1 MLIQIRARSRWQS
14 AGRCAADYTVVLM
27 VVLRCTQQLLLR
39 LKRFD
44 DPPPDASTTLLGD
57 WYGNVIRMGR
67 RHALLFISEHSR
79 LPVLIPV
86 RQSNRL
92 AVVFPDAVC
101 AALAVLGV
109 PQSAIDE
116 ECSRMS
122 DVAFG
127 RTNSRTLLGTLN
139 DFAFMARVH
148 FVTDRQA
155 TLENIA
161 RDLART
167 PILPLRGARP
177 IDLARKQFDL
187 E

>member
-1 MLIQIRARSRWQS
+1 
-14 AGRCAADYTVVLM
+14 M

-44 DPPPDASTTLLGD
+44 DPPPNASTTLLGD

-86 RQSNRL
+86 RQANRL
-92 AVVFPDAVC
+92 AMVFPDAVC
-101 AALAVLGV
+101 QALAVMGV

-116 ECSRMS
+116 ERSRMS

-139 DFAFMARVH
+139 DFSFMARAH
-148 FVTDRQA
+148 FITVSQV
-155 TLENIA
+155 TLEEIA
-161 RDLART
+161 RGLART
-167 PILPLRGARP
+167 PILPLKGARP
-177 IDLARKQFDL
+177 IDLTRALFDL
-187 E
+187 D

>member
-1 MLIQIRARSRWQS
+1 VL
-14 AGRCAADYTVVLM
+14 LM

-67 RHALLFISEHSR
+67 RHALLFISAHSR

-86 RQSNRL
+86 RQANRL
-92 AVVFPDAVC
+92 AVVFPDTVC

-116 ECSRMS
+116 ERSRMS

-127 RTNSRTLLGTLN
+127 STNSRTLLGTLN
-139 DFAFMARVH
+139 DFSFMARAH
-148 FVTDRQA
+148 FITARQTD
-155 TLENIA
+155 LEDIA
-161 RDLART
+161 RGLART
-167 PILPLRGARP
+167 PILPLKGARP
-177 IDLARKQFDL
+177 IDLTRNLFGL